1 MKDMTSN
8 WSQCLGSLLRATGAG
23 VIALSLV
30 ASGSALAGIASTK
43 HNLSTTGTAGNVRM
57 TAGTADIC
65 VFCHTPHA
73 ANLTVAAPLW
83 NKTNSGQ
90 TYTTYN
96 TASSTT
102 IDGSVL
108 AVGSVSLACLSCH
121 DGTQAMDN
129 IINAPGSGGLD
140 GTGGGAGGRTAI
152 GATTIV
158 WDPAQSARVSAAG
171 NMLSG
176 TVAML
181 GIDLT
186 NDHPIGIQYCGGG
199 QTTGAP
205 AGACVD
211 TDFVAPSNATINGQP
226 VWWVNTA
233 GGTAGR
239 NKSDM
244 ILYTRTFT
252 GGTGPSVECASCHD
266 PHVEAGTGTVAAGA
280 TFLRVS
286 NDGSAVCRA
295 CHNK

>member
-30 ASGSALAGIASTK
+30 ASGSALAGIANTK
-43 HNLSTTGTAGNVRM
+43 HNLSTTNALADSINM

-73 ANLTVAAPLW
+73 ANLTVTAPLW
-83 NKTNSGQ
+83 NKQNSGA

-140 GTGGGAGGRTAI
+140 TTGGGAGGRTTI
-152 GATTIV
+152 GATTIT
-158 WDPAQSARVSAAG
+158 WDVAQTPARVNAAG
-171 NMLSG
+171 NMLGAS
-176 TVAML
+176 VAML
-181 GIDLT
+181 GTDLT

-199 QTTGAP
+199 QTATTP

-211 TDFVAPSNATINGQP
+211 TDFVAPSNATINGQL
-226 VWWVNTA
+226 VWWVNTT

-244 ILYTRTFT
+244 ILYNRTF
-252 GGTGPSVECASCHD
+252 GAAVGPSVECASCHD
-266 PHVEAGTGTVAAGA
+266 PHVEGGTGLAGA

-286 NDGSAVCRA
+286 NAGSAVCLS